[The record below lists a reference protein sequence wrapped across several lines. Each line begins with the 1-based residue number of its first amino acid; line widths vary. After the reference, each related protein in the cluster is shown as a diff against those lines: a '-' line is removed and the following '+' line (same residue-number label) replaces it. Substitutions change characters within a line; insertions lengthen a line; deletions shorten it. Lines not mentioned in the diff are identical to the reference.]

1 MVKIL
6 INKKIVRRISLQKFD
21 RLLHAFKL
29 EFNEELNIW
38 ELVKN

>member
-6 INKKIVRRISLQKFD
+6 ISKKIIRRVSLQKFD

-29 EFNEELNIW
+29 EYNSRLKIW
-38 ELVKN
+38 ELV

>member
-6 INKKIVRRISLQKFD
+6 VSKKIVRRVSLQKFD

-29 EFNEELNIW
+29 EFNDELNMW
-38 ELVKN
+38 ELV

>member
-6 INKKIVRRISLQKFD
+6 VSKKIVRRVSLQKFD

-29 EFNEELNIW
+29 KYNNKLNVW
-38 ELVKN
+38 ELV